1 MIYRP
6 EIDGLRTVAVLPV
19 LFFHAGFDL
28 FSGGYVGV
36 DVFFVISGYLITGI
50 LVEDYYQGRFSV
62 LNFYERRARRILPAL
77 LLVILVTIPFA
88 WAWMLPNQL
97 KDFSQSLVA
106 VVVFSSNF
114 LFWKEEGYF
123 AAAAEL
129 KPLLHT
135 WSLAVEE
142 QYYLIFPV
150 FLIALLRRGI
160 RTTSCAL
167 FGVALFS
174 FLLSEWGWRH
184 FPEANFYLSPTRFWE
199 LLTGSLC
206 AIFLRTRGNQP
217 SNFLAFVGVVLIGV
231 SVFFYDASVPF
242 PSVYTLAPVIGAAL
256 IILYGSP
263 ATAVGRILSMRVF
276 VGIGLISYSTYLWH
290 QPLFAMARLRLIHE
304 PPPWFMLLLVIT
316 SLVLAYLTWRFV
328 EQPVRKHRFKLIRA
342 RSRLFAASAIVG
354 GLLIVFGIFGHI
366 TVGWGEL
373 RSRSVDLYA
382 VAEPLKRNIG
392 LNPNCDGYSSYSSD
406 CYTSSSPEV
415 LLWGDS
421 FAMHL
426 VQGLLAS
433 EPDLALQQHTMSVC
447 SPVLGLAILRD
458 GWSQEWSRSCINF
471 NQNVFEWLKTSGS
484 VKYVILSSPMDIIHR
499 PFIMD
504 DGTAQSGGHNTDI
517 VFEEVLRTVSMI
529 RALGIKVVFVSP
541 TPRPSH
547 NIGLCSVKSKM
558 YGRHESICDFPTEEI
573 SNSRELEFMDRL
585 QSKVPV
591 IRLDKKIC
599 DGNICDVIWDGISLY
614 RDTGHLS
621 PNGSAKLGIEMDL
634 MNLIRDVSR

>member
-316 SLVLAYLTWRFV
+316 SLVLAYLTWRAKKTR
-328 EQPVRKHRFKLIRA
+328 VR
-342 RSRLFAASAIVG
+342 
-354 GLLIVFGIFGHI
+354 
-366 TVGWGEL
+366 
-373 RSRSVDLYA
+373 
-382 VAEPLKRNIG
+382 
-392 LNPNCDGYSSYSSD
+392 
-406 CYTSSSPEV
+406 
-415 LLWGDS
+415 
-421 FAMHL
+421 
-426 VQGLLAS
+426 
-433 EPDLALQQHTMSVC
+433 
-447 SPVLGLAILRD
+447 
-458 GWSQEWSRSCINF
+458 IN
-471 NQNVFEWLKTSGS
+471 G
-484 VKYVILSSPMDIIHR
+484 
-499 PFIMD
+499 
-504 DGTAQSGGHNTDI
+504 
-517 VFEEVLRTVSMI
+517 
-529 RALGIKVVFVSP
+529 
-541 TPRPSH
+541 
-547 NIGLCSVKSKM
+547 
-558 YGRHESICDFPTEEI
+558 
-573 SNSRELEFMDRL
+573 
-585 QSKVPV
+585 
-591 IRLDKKIC
+591 
-599 DGNICDVIWDGISLY
+599 
-614 RDTGHLS
+614 
-621 PNGSAKLGIEMDL
+621 
-634 MNLIRDVSR
+634 